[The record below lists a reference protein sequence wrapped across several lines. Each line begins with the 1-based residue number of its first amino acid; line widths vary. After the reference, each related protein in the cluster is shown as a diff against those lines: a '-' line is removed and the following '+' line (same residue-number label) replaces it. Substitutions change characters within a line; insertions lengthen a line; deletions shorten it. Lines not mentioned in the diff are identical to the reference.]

1 MIVSVSRRTDVPAF
15 YSEWFFNRVK
25 EGFAEVKNPMN
36 PKQVRVVSLKP
47 EDVDCFVFWSKNPLP
62 MVERLDLMKN
72 YGFYF
77 QFTLN
82 GYGED
87 IEAFLPGLEDRI
99 DTMKRLCGR
108 IGSSRIVWRYDPI
121 LITEKYSKEFHRDM
135 FGRLAKELEGCF
147 DGCVISF
154 VDRYGKNA
162 KRFDEKGIRELS
174 CEEITGIAESFA
186 AVGRE
191 YGFEI
196 NTCAEKAE
204 LGLYGIGHSSCIDVG
219 RIRKIVGHKVSA
231 AADRNQR
238 EGCGCA
244 ASVDIGAY
252 DTCLHGCAYCY
263 ANRSDKSARGGY
275 ERHDPFAAGM

>member
-15 YSEWFFNRVK
+15 YSEWFFRRVK
-25 EGFAEVKNPMN
+25 EGFAETRNPMN
-36 PKQVRVVSLKP
+36 PKQIRVVSLNP

-62 MVERLDLMKN
+62 MAEKLDLLKN

-87 IEAFLPGLEDRI
+87 IEVGLPALEKRVE
-99 DTMKRLCGR
+99 TMKRLCDKVGKE
-108 IGSSRIVWRYDPI
+108 RIVWRYDPI
-121 LITEKYSKEFHRDM
+121 LITEKYSAEFHGDM
-135 FGRLAKELEGCF
+135 FGKLVQELKGCF

-162 KRFDEKGIRELS
+162 KMFDEKGIQELS
-174 CEEITGIAESFA
+174 YEEMTEIAESFA

-196 NTCAEKAE
+196 NTCAEKVE
-204 LGLYGIGHSSCIDVG
+204 LGLYGIGHSSCIDVE
-219 RIRKIVGHKVSA
+219 RIQKIVGHEVKA

-252 DTCLHGCAYCY
+252 DTCLHGCVYCY
-263 ANRSDKSARGGY
+263 ANRSDKIARVGY
-275 ERHDPFAAGM
+275 ARHDPSAPNM